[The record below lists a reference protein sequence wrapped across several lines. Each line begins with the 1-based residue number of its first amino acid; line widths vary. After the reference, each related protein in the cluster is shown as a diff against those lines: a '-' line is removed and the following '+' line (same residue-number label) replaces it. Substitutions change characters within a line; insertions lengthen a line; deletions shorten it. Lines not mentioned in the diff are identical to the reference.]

1 MPPFDK
7 ASLRREWQIFLLA
20 LGFLSRIPVPQD
32 PDFSP
37 EKLDGT
43 ARYFPLVG
51 LLIGGVTAIALLVF
65 FALFNNPLLAV
76 LLSMAVGLLL
86 TGAFHED
93 GLADSADG
101 FGGGWRRDDVLRIMK
116 DSRIGSYGTGAQPYF
131 AGIGPALSNG
141 SGNHVVT
148 GIAWG
153 GTVTAAGRKGLC
165 FDNIYTD
172 HAHEDAADAP
182 LVMQGGSV
190 NGNPLWRSCLRRYK
204 AVDAFGTTPLGTLWD
219 NSNDRVSAMYGD
231 TLDDFLYEKVFTDL
245 SGWTEGYRLDRV
257 HDDNG
262 TLYPKICDDRSHG
275 TYIQAHSMGITVRD
289 IFMLRPSFSA
299 MQIRPAGSS

>member
-20 LGFLSRIPVPQD
+20 LGFLSRIPVPRD

-37 EKLDGT
+37 EKLDGA

-116 DSRIGSYGTGAQPYF
+116 DSR
-131 AGIGPALSNG
+131 
-141 SGNHVVT
+141 
-148 GIAWG
+148 
-153 GTVTAAGRKGLC
+153 
-165 FDNIYTD
+165 
-172 HAHEDAADAP
+172 
-182 LVMQGGSV
+182 
-190 NGNPLWRSCLRRYK
+190 
-204 AVDAFGTTPLGTLWD
+204 
-219 NSNDRVSAMYGD
+219 
-231 TLDDFLYEKVFTDL
+231 
-245 SGWTEGYRLDRV
+245 
-257 HDDNG
+257 
-262 TLYPKICDDRSHG
+262 
-275 TYIQAHSMGITVRD
+275 
-289 IFMLRPSFSA
+289 
-299 MQIRPAGSS
+299 